1 MTAPDDPSAS
11 GSVASPPVSEA
22 ATKSYLRRRQML
34 AAVLLAASALALWSA
49 SRLVWCRVLA
59 SDGLAPPRTFEV
71 KGADWSPWLTPLALV
86 LLAAILAAFSIRGWG
101 LRLLA
106 ILIAAGGVLSAI
118 PALSLIIDGAE
129 SAYAA
134 EAAEIPGRFQPL
146 LITTNSWAAAV
157 VLVGAVCAVMAGFLL
172 LRVAGG
178 ASGMSSKYQTPGARR
193 AELERQIFAE
203 HERRKATR
211 SDADATD
218 AHGAHTTGAHATGSG
233 PNGAADSATAAT
245 PTAADGNEQ
254 PTTNERMMWDAL
266 DTGIDPTDVYDS
278 SSPDTTPDDPEP
290 RREHGA

>member
-1 MTAPDDPSAS
+1 MTASDDPSAS
-11 GSVASPPVSEA
+11 GSVASPTVSEA

-106 ILIAAGGVLSAI
+106 ILIAAAGVLSAI

-129 SAYAA
+129 SGYAA

-157 VLVGAVCAVMAGFLL
+157 VLVGAVCAVMAGILL

-203 HERRKATR
+203 HERRTATR
-211 SDADATD
+211 SDAAGTD
-218 AHGAHTTGAHATGSG
+218 GHEAGTTGSD
-233 PNGAADSATAAT
+233 PNGAADRDTAAT
-245 PTAADGNEQ
+245 PAAADGNEE

-266 DTGIDPTDVYDS
+266 DTGIDPTDVDDS
-278 SSPDTTPDDPEP
+278 SGPDATPDDPEP